1 MQGAMNTTL
10 AGEGEIEVLGGKGLG
25 IAWAESKL

>member
-10 AGEGEIEVLGGKGLG
+10 AEEGETEVWGGKGPG